1 MQRYGRHAWAAGLAI
16 GIGVSGCG
24 GAGTTTD
31 TSGGAAVRFTNVA
44 DGAELTSPAEVCVEA
59 SGLAIEAAGDV
70 KEASGHH
77 HLVIDPTADEK
88 AAYGGGT
95 STDPMAKDERH
106 LHLGDGTSCFTVEL
120 SPGPHELMAVVAD
133 GAHVPLNPPVVA
145 SVNVTA
151 E

>member
-1 MQRYGRHAWAAGLAI
+1 MRRFGRQGWAAGLAI
-16 GIGVSGCG
+16 GLAVSGCG
-24 GAGTTTD
+24 GGETTAVTG
-31 TSGGAAVRFTNVA
+31 GGAEIHFTNIS
-44 DGAELTSPAEVCVEA
+44 DGAEVTSPAEVCVEA
-59 SGLAIEAAGDV
+59 TGLAIEAAGDV

-95 STDPMAKDERH
+95 STEPLVKDERH

-120 SPGPHELMAVVAD
+120 APGPHELMAVVGD

-145 SVNVTA
+145 SINVTA
-151 E
+151 K